1 MPSSPLSTLLSY
13 ISLSFTDEEAQS
25 GRLTL
30 PGSPSRGQL
39 WLGPSQDW
47 KPGVLTSLRVSLCH
61 CGALAQTTGPTS
73 LSDWDNPHWEG
84 CWQATLSQSRWAF
97 GINSPAVVPRSRSTK
112 GPTAG
117 RDGAGVWAA
126 RLHTHSD
133 NQGFQSRSSEIV
145 LAQRAHSQ
153 LWSQTIPGGG
163 ALRVRGDKRVLSSRP
178 HPRTAGPTLPLHSQ
192 LPTCESVMQDSVF
205 KTPSSSKDQ
214 RLSCKGLSS
223 LMVKNSLCTH
233 TCLRNII

>member
-13 ISLSFTDEEAQS
+13 ISSSFTDEKAQR

-30 PGSPSRGQL
+30 PRSPSRCRL
-39 WLGPSQDW
+39 WLGAQ
-47 KPGVLTSLRVSLCH
+47 PGLETRCPDFPRASLCH
-61 CGALAQTTGPTS
+61 CSALAQMTGPTS
-73 LSDWDNPHWEG
+73 LSDRDNPHWEG
-84 CWQATLSQSRWAF
+84 CWPATLSQSRWAF

-126 RLHTHSD
+126 QLHTHSD
-133 NQGFQSRSSEIV
+133 NWGFQSREASGSSEIV

-163 ALRVRGDKRVLSSRP
+163 ALRVLGDKRVLSSRP
-178 HPRTAGPTLPLHSQ
+178 HPRTAGPTLLFHSQ
-192 LPTCESVMQDSVF
+192 LPTCESVTQA
-205 KTPSSSKDQ
+205 
-214 RLSCKGLSS
+214 
-223 LMVKNSLCTH
+223 
-233 TCLRNII
+233 CL